1 MSAAESLRIE
11 AGLPLYGKDLAGC
24 YHISPYEA
32 SFASSIKLEKPFF
45 IGRKQILAQTPSRK
59 MVRLRTEIDA
69 TTLTQLE
76 PEILNDSGYSIGV
89 TTSAVSVSGQ
99 FYGLGLIN
107 TEQPIQGD
115 VYLSINGSP
124 MPVEVLSIPYAT
136 VIEA

>member
-1 MSAAESLRIE
+1 
-11 AGLPLYGKDLAGC
+11 
-24 YHISPYEA
+24 
-32 SFASSIKLEKPFF
+32 
-45 IGRKQILAQTPSRK
+45 
-59 MVRLRTEIDA
+59 MVRLHAEVDA

-124 MPVEVLSIPYAT
+124 MPVEVLSIPYFT
-136 VIEA
+136 LKEA